1 MRPLPIY
8 IIKILS
14 DLILKKMK
22 HANKEKIHFAL
33 LEVQDSIYLIDTE
46 DIEKI
51 NIPLKTTSLSITE
64 SILAEFLYEGSIKM
78 NFPIVYRCT
87 RCNSFIF
94 DKDKVYDGAF
104 GYICETCN
112 NMS

>member
-1 MRPLPIY
+1 MPQLLIY
-8 IIKILS
+8 MIKLLS
-14 DLILKKMK
+14 NDMLRKMK

-33 LEVQDSIYLIDTE
+33 LEVQDSIYLIDIE
-46 DIEKI
+46 DMEEFY
-51 NIPLKTTSLSITE
+51 IPLKTNSLSPDE
-64 SILAEFLYEGSIKM
+64 CILAEFLYEKSIKM
-78 NFPIVYRCT
+78 NFPVVYRCT
-87 RCNSFIF
+87 NCNSIIF

>member
-1 MRPLPIY
+1 MSQLLIY
-8 IIKILS
+8 VLKLLS
-14 DLILKKMK
+14 ILILKKMK
-22 HANKEKIHFAL
+22 RANKEKIHFVL

-51 NIPLKTTSLSITE
+51 NIPLKTTSLSIAE
-64 SILAEFLYEGSIKM
+64 SILSEFLYEESIKM
-78 NFPIVYRCT
+78 NFPIVHRCT

-94 DKDKVYDGAF
+94 DKDKVYDGVF

-112 NMS
+112 NMN

>member
-1 MRPLPIY
+1 MLR
-8 IIKILS
+8 
-14 DLILKKMK
+14 KMK
-22 HANKEKIHFAL
+22 HANKEKIHFVL

-51 NIPLKTTSLSITE
+51 NIPLKTTSLSPTE
-64 SILAEFLYEGSIKM
+64 SLLSELLYEESIKM
-78 NFPIVYRCT
+78 NFPIVHRCT

-94 DKDKVYDGAF
+94 DKNKVHDGVF
-104 GYICETCN
+104 GNICETCN